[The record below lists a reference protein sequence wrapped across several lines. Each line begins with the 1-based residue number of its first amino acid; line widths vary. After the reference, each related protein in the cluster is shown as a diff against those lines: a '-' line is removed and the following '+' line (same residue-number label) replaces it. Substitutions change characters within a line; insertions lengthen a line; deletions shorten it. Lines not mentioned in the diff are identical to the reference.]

1 MQRLFLDTSHAGW
14 RDCERESPRRHF
26 QDARELL
33 VDAAL
38 EVEVQDV
45 TTKSA
50 IQITRTKAL

>member
-14 RDCERESPRRHF
+14 RDCERASPLRHF
-26 QDARELL
+26 QGARELL

-50 IQITRTKAL
+50 TKVTRTKAQ